1 MKVSTMIE
9 SKYLK
14 QEDVGDGVTVTIKG
28 FKKTNV
34 AREDEEAQYKYVMF
48 LEEFEKPLVLN
59 STNIQL
65 CTKILGSDDTD
76 DWIGKKVIL
85 YTDENVSF
93 AGKLTGGIRVRRI
106 VSKKDEAV
114 EV

>member
-1 MKVSTMIE
+1 M
-9 SKYLK
+9 
-14 QEDVGDGVTVTIKG
+14 VTIKG

-34 AREDEEAQYKYVMF
+34 AREDEDAQYKYVMS
-48 LEEFEKPLVLN
+48 LEELQKPLVLN

-65 CTKILGSDDTD
+65 LTKILSSDETD
-76 DWIGKKVIL
+76 EWIGKKVVL

-106 VSKKDEAV
+106 VTKKAVADENPEELRDDV
-114 EV
+114 PF